1 MFSLW
6 LSRNTIGFYI
16 WILYFAILVSLLV
29 LIVLHTIHSK
39 CLYSRSCPH
48 ANRDSLISCSSG
60 YIILLSVCGPF
71 ILLSTCGPG
80 KAHSTKPN
88 GSLESMFPLVPPWN
102 KAPAYKKNARRMSL
116 SQTCYF
122 LVWFSGSSFAL
133 SRAPSPHFPAQRW
146 WSLSLSLCQFKC
158 LFSTVNMGHSDWEDN
173 VNHLIQWSCIKTAC

>member
-60 YIILLSVCGPF
+60 YIILLSVCGPY
-71 ILLSTCGPG
+71 ILLSICGPG

-88 GSLESMFPLVPPWN
+88 GSRESMFPLVPPWN
-102 KAPAYKKNARRMSL
+102 KAPAYRKMQEECVCHEHAIS
-116 SQTCYF
+116 
-122 LVWFSGSSFAL
+122 WSGSLAL
-133 SRAPSPHFPAQRW
+133 SLLCLEHPALTFLHRGGEVFLFLYA
-146 WSLSLSLCQFKC
+146 SL
-158 LFSTVNMGHSDWEDN
+158 N
-173 VNHLIQWSCIKTAC
+173 VCSRQ